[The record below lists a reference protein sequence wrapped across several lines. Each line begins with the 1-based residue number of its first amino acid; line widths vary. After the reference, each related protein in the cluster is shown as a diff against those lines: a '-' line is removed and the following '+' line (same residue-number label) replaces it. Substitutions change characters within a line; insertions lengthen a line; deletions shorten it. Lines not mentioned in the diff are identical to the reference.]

1 MIGTIAAPVLDGGSA
16 LLAPTPL
23 KPADEL
29 GIDDSSRLKL
39 AASVELG
46 SPVNIELRLLILIEA
61 DKSEAVTMDAP
72 ELEELM
78 AVDKVAE
85 LGAVP
90 VAATVM
96 LFNWRAYGPNAWE
109 VEAVNRS
116 GRMDFESIMIYMA
129 HI

>member
-1 MIGTIAAPVLDGGSA
+1 M

-39 AASVELG
+39 AAPVELG
-46 SPVNIELRLLILIEA
+46 SPVNIELRLLKFIEA

-78 AVDKVAE
+78 PVDKVAE
-85 LGAVP
+85 LEAVP

-96 LFNWRAYGPNAWE
+96 LFNWRGYGPNAWE

-116 GRMDFESIMIYMA
+116 GRMDFDSIMIYMA